1 MNLHEYQSKT
11 LLKSYQ
17 IDVPESHLVKSKIPN
32 SIRLLL
38 DKNETFVF
46 KSQIHAGGRGKSG
59 GVKLIS
65 NLKDAESFMSNQLGS
80 RLVTYQNFTSRST
93 RQRNIDRRKN
103 FNSKRALFFNSC

>member
-38 DKNETFVF
+38 DQNETFVF

-65 NLKDAESFMSNQLGS
+65 NLKDAESFVSNQLGS
-80 RLVTYQNFTSRST
+80 RLVTYQNYADVFIR
-93 RQRNIDRRKN
+93 
-103 FNSKRALFFNSC
+103 

>member
-38 DKNETFVF
+38 EKNETFVF

-80 RLVTYQNFTSRST
+80 RLVTYQNLPHG
-93 RQRNIDRRKN
+93 QPVNEILIEKN
-103 FNSKRALFFNSC
+103 FNRKRALFFNSY